1 MWGSRRGCGWSVWA
15 VERVRGVQQ
24 GALLMKHQREREE
37 YGCCKEYKYRT
48 KIFAYSSSLSLQTQ
62 RTRKRRECYSSIST
76 REVRGCCR
84 GQSGGLG
91 EILMEF
97 INWRWIW

>member
-1 MWGSRRGCGWSVWA
+1 

-24 GALLMKHQREREE
+24 GALLVNHQREREE
-37 YGCCKEYKYRT
+37 YGCCKEYTYRT

-76 REVRGCCR
+76 REVRGCWE
-84 GQSGGLG
+84 GQGSGLVEFQNGLVTREG
-91 EILMEF
+91 
-97 INWRWIW
+97 NRN